1 MFWNIIGTS
10 PPIDL
15 HSPVTRPQEPG
26 HYLCQIIN
34 HMKNIQTAQRPAN
47 ESVATIG
54 SVTRQMVHERTLELA
69 LTAGRNSH
77 QIRQADYEQAK
88 RELTGE
94 SDFDR
99 QQQILD
105 FLEY

>member
-1 MFWNIIGTS
+1 M
-10 PPIDL
+10 
-15 HSPVTRPQEPG
+15 E
-26 HYLCQIIN
+26 
-34 HMKNIQTAQRPAN
+34 NIQTAQRPVSGSIA
-47 ESVATIG
+47 STR
-54 SVTRQMVHERTLELA
+54 SVTRQMVHDRTLELA

-77 QIRQADYEQAK
+77 QIRQADYERAK